1 MKTRDKS
8 HIVGEHRSKNKIDL
22 EVKCPVCGIISYVN
36 GIQLDNYHEWLT
48 GGRIATVFPRLSID
62 DRERIV
68 TGKCAR
74 CQDGY

>member
-8 HIVGEHRSKNKIDL
+8 HIVGEHRSKTKIDL

-36 GIQLDNYHEWLT
+36 GIQVQNYREWLR
-48 GGRIATVFPRLSID
+48 GRCIDAVYPVMSID

-68 TGKCAR
+68 TGKCSQ